1 MELFSAKTNSRAG
14 GLTPVERT
22 SREDLQ
28 SDQCVSQNGDG
39 ALPLSA
45 PDDSRSWR
53 LNIDPKSPP
62 QPLPLSCFPFI
73 SFLLFPLDHF
83 HSSLALPIPISYLG
97 SPFLLLFFCFSAQIP
112 QTGELDY
119 ESSCPLETKKEEKE
133 KEITG
138 GQAERRGE

>member
-1 MELFSAKTNSRAG
+1 M
-14 GLTPVERT
+14 
-22 SREDLQ
+22 REDLQ

-39 ALPLSA
+39 ALPLAA

-62 QPLPLSCFPFI
+62 PAPPSSLLPFYLLSPLSSASFPFI
-73 SFLLFPLDHF
+73 PRPPRPRLLPRLTLSPSF
-83 HSSLALPIPISYLG
+83 
-97 SPFLLLFFCFSAQIP
+97 FFCFSAQIP

-138 GQAERRGE
+138 GRAEGRGE